1 MKLDNLTIEDVR
13 TGLKE
18 KEFSATEL
26 AEAHFDKIQKKDE
39 DISAFLTLTKEKAL
53 SQAEEVDEWIEQG
66 RDLPPLAGV
75 PVAFKDNMLLE
86 GEKCT
91 AGSKIL
97 ENYEASYDA
106 SVVEFLRG
114 QGSIFLGKTN
124 MDEFAMGSSTENS
137 AFGPTKN
144 PHDLDKVP
152 GGSSGGSAAA
162 VAADMS
168 VVALG
173 SDTGGSVRQPASFCG
188 AVGFKP
194 TYGAVSRYGLIAMA
208 SSLDQIGPFAKNV
221 NDAKLVFEAIQN
233 KDRFDSTSVDR
244 KLAEEEVDLEEM
256 TIGVPK
262 EYFSEGLDEKVEK
275 KIKKVIEKVGEYA
288 EIKEISLPHSE
299 YALPVYYIIMSAEVS
314 ANLARYDGIK
324 YGATEEA
331 DNLLEFYSKTR
342 GQNFGKEVRRRLMLG
357 TYTLSSGYYDAYYKR
372 AQKVRTL
379 IKKDFKQAFNDV
391 DLILTP
397 TSPTPA
403 FELGA
408 KSDPLSMYLS
418 DIYTASVN
426 LAGLPGV
433 SVPIG
438 KVPAEPEST
447 SRPPQAEGL
456 PVGLQIIGDVFEDYQ
471 VLNTAQK
478 IEQLI

>member
-1 MKLDNLTIEDVR
+1 MKINNITIQEIKE
-13 TGLKE
+13 GLADE
-18 KEFSATEL
+18 NFSAVEL
-26 AEAHFDKIQKKDE
+26 TEAHFDKIEKKDE

-53 SQAEEVDEWIEQG
+53 SQAKQVDEWVQQG
-66 RDLPPLAGV
+66 RDLPSLAGV
-75 PVAFKDNMLLE
+75 PVAVKDNMLVE
-86 GEKCT
+86 GVKCT

-97 ENYEASYDA
+97 EDYEAPYDA
-106 SVVEFLRG
+106 TVIEFLRSEG
-114 QGSIFLGKTN
+114 AVILGKTN

-137 AFGPTKN
+137 AFQTTKN
-144 PHDLDKVP
+144 PHDLERVP

-162 VAADMS
+162 VASDMS

-188 AVGFKP
+188 TVGFKP

-221 NDAKLVFEAIQN
+221 NDAKIVFEAI
-233 KDRFDSTSVDR
+233 KGGDRFDSTNVDKEFTKR
-244 KLAEEEVDLEEM
+244 NEDLKDL
-256 TIGVPK
+256 TFGVP
-262 EYFSEGLDEKVEK
+262 EEFFSEGLDQEVEEEAK
-275 KIKKVIEKVGEYA
+275 KAIDKVGQEA
-288 EIKEISLPHSE
+288 NLKKISLPHSE
-299 YALPVYYIIMSAEVS
+299 YALPVYYIIMPAEVS

-379 IKKDFKQAFNDV
+379 IKKDYQEAFKDV

-403 FELGA
+403 FEVGA

-418 DIYTASVN
+418 DIYTASLN
-426 LAGLPGV
+426 LAGLPGL
-433 SVPIG
+433 SMPCN
-438 KVPAEPEST
+438 KVD
-447 SRPPQAEGL
+447 GL
-456 PVGLQIIGDVFEDYQ
+456 PVGLQVIGDVFEDYQ
-471 VLNTAQK
+471 VLDVAQK
-478 IEQLI
+478 IERII

>member
-1 MKLDNLTIEDVR
+1 MELEDLTIQDVNS
-13 TGLKE
+13 GLEE
-18 KEFSATEL
+18 KKFSAVEL
-26 AEAHFDKIQKKDE
+26 AKAHFDKIDEKDD
-39 DISAFLTLTKEKAL
+39 DISAFLSLTQQKAL
-53 SQAEEVDEWIEQG
+53 SQAERVDRWVEEG
-66 RDLPPLAGV
+66 SNLPPLAGV
-75 PVAFKDNMLLE
+75 PVAVKDNMLIE

-91 AGSKIL
+91 AGSEIL
-97 ENYEASYDA
+97 EDYEAPYDA
-106 SVVEFLRG
+106 TVIEFLRG
-114 QGSIFLGKTN
+114 QGAVILGKTN

-144 PHDLDKVP
+144 PHDLDRAP
-152 GGSSGGSAAA
+152 GGSSGGSASA
-162 VAADMS
+162 VAADLS
-168 VVALG
+168 VVSLG
-173 SDTGGSVRQPASFCG
+173 SDTGGSVRQPACFCG
-188 AVGFKP
+188 TVGFKP

-221 NDAKLVFEAIQN
+221 ADTEVVFNAIKG
-233 KDRFDSTSVDR
+233 KDRFDSTSVD
-244 KLAEEEVDLEEM
+244 KELVEKDEDLGNLVV
-256 TIGVPK
+256 GVP
-262 EYFSEGLDEKVEK
+262 EEFFSEGLEEEVEEKVNAAIDKVAQKVQVK
-275 KIKKVIEKVGEYA
+275 K
-288 EIKEISLPHSE
+288 ISLPHSE
-299 YALPVYYIIMSAEVS
+299 YALPVYYIIMPAEVS

-379 IKKDFKQAFNDV
+379 IKKDFDQAFEEV

-426 LAGLPGV
+426 LAGLPGI
-433 SVPIG
+433 SIPCG
-438 KVPAEPEST
+438 KVDD
-447 SRPPQAEGL
+447 L

-471 VLNTAQK
+471 VLNAAQK
-478 IEQLI
+478 IEQII

>member
-1 MKLDNLTIEDVR
+1 
-13 TGLKE
+13 
-18 KEFSATEL
+18 
-26 AEAHFDKIQKKDE
+26 
-39 DISAFLTLTKEKAL
+39 L
-53 SQAEEVDEWIEQG
+53 SQAKQVDEWGQQG
-66 RDLPPLAGV
+66 RDLPSLAGV
-75 PVAFKDNMLLE
+75 PVAVKDNMLVE
-86 GEKCT
+86 GVKCT

-97 ENYEASYDA
+97 EDYEAPYDA
-106 SVVEFLRG
+106 TVIEFLRSEG
-114 QGSIFLGKTN
+114 AVILGKTN

-137 AFGPTKN
+137 AFQTTKN
-144 PHDLDKVP
+144 PHDLERVP

-162 VAADMS
+162 VASDMS

-188 AVGFKP
+188 TVGFKP

-221 NDAKLVFEAIQN
+221 NDAKIVFEAI
-233 KDRFDSTSVDR
+233 KGGDRFDSTNVDKEFTKR
-244 KLAEEEVDLEEM
+244 NEDLKDL
-256 TIGVPK
+256 TFGVP
-262 EYFSEGLDEKVEK
+262 EEFFSEGLDQEVEEEAK
-275 KIKKVIEKVGEYA
+275 KAIDKVGQEA
-288 EIKEISLPHSE
+288 NLKKISLPHSE
-299 YALPVYYIIMSAEVS
+299 YALPVYYIIMPAEVS

-379 IKKDFKQAFNDV
+379 IKKDYQEAFKDV

-403 FELGA
+403 FEVGA

-418 DIYTASVN
+418 DIYTASLN
-426 LAGLPGV
+426 LAGLPGL
-433 SVPIG
+433 SMPCN
-438 KVPAEPEST
+438 KVD
-447 SRPPQAEGL
+447 GL
-456 PVGLQIIGDVFEDYQ
+456 PVGLQVIGDVFEDYQ
-471 VLNTAQK
+471 VLDVAQK
-478 IEQLI
+478 IERII